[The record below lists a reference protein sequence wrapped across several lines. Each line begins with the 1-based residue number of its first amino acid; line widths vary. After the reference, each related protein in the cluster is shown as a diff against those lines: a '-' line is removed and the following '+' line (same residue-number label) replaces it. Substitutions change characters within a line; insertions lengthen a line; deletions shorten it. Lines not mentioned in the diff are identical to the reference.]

1 MSSFSSNV
9 ASVSNNNDSRSAAL
23 QKRRSKR
30 ARKSFSFFALLS
42 VFSLSVM
49 LFFFSPIALAEAKKK
64 KRSSGGAE
72 SFGESGFDDDSFK
85 EPTAMDASNLLASV
99 SNQGLLSRS
108 SGKADDYT
116 EVGETPENVLTAEDE
131 FLMQDDG
138 TNGDSPKTAAILAGD
153 LSMDIGTA
161 GSIGGI
167 PEDIK
172 KENEDEEEERIEEM
186 FDEDY
191 DGSHRMHVHG
201 HAGAFVIALVICAA
215 FVNWA
220 FGSFFVVK
228 TNKDGWANLPSLEL
242 SRDAKVLFNSVDKY
256 DKV

>member
-1 MSSFSSNV
+1 
-9 ASVSNNNDSRSAAL
+9 
-23 QKRRSKR
+23 
-30 ARKSFSFFALLS
+30 
-42 VFSLSVM
+42 
-49 LFFFSPIALAEAKKK
+49 
-64 KRSSGGAE
+64 
-72 SFGESGFDDDSFK
+72 
-85 EPTAMDASNLLASV
+85 
-99 SNQGLLSRS
+99 
-108 SGKADDYT
+108 
-116 EVGETPENVLTAEDE
+116 
-131 FLMQDDG
+131 
-138 TNGDSPKTAAILAGD
+138 
-153 LSMDIGTA
+153 
-161 GSIGGI
+161 
-167 PEDIK
+167 
-172 KENEDEEEERIEEM
+172 M

>member
-1 MSSFSSNV
+1 MSSFSSSG
-9 ASVSNNNDSRSAAL
+9 ASVNNSDNNKRR
-23 QKRRSKR
+23 RRSKR

-42 VFSLSVM
+42 VM
-49 LFFFSPIALAEAKKK
+49 LLFFFFSPIALAEAKKK
-64 KRSSGGAE
+64 KKSSGDAE

-172 KENEDEEEERIEEM
+172 KENEDEEERIEEM

>member
-1 MSSFSSNV
+1 MDTDYEEFTV
-9 ASVSNNNDSRSAAL
+9 AQLKDFLRERELPVSGKKAEL
-23 QKRRSKR
+23 V
-30 ARKSFSFFALLS
+30 AR
-42 VFSLSVM
+42 
-49 LFFFSPIALAEAKKK
+49 LAEDDDTPETEEAP
-64 KRSSGGAE
+64 E
-72 SFGESGFDDDSFK
+72 EEMGEDDGFDDGAGGGLGG
-85 EPTAMDASNLLASV
+85 EETAMDASNLFASV

-172 KENEDEEEERIEEM
+172 KENEEEEEERIEEM
-186 FDEDY
+186 FDEEY

-201 HAGAFVIALVICAA
+201 HAGAFLIALVVCAA

-228 TNKDGWANLPSLEL
+228 TNKDGWSKLPSLEL

>member
-1 MSSFSSNV
+1 MSSFSSSG
-9 ASVSNNNDSRSAAL
+9 ASVKKR
-23 QKRRSKR
+23 RRSKKGG

-49 LFFFSPIALAEAKKK
+49 LLLFFFFSPIALAEAKKK
-64 KRSSGGAE
+64 KKGRGAE
-72 SFGESGFDDDSFK
+72 SFGGGFDEDDDSFK

-153 LSMDIGTA
+153 LSMDTGTA

>member
-1 MSSFSSNV
+1 MSSFSSKSGGAFV
-9 ASVSNNNDSRSAAL
+9 EKR
-23 QKRRSKR
+23 RRSKKGG
-30 ARKSFSFFALLS
+30 ARKSSFSFFAL
-42 VFSLSVM
+42 FSLSVM
-49 LFFFSPIALAEAKKK
+49 LFFFFFFSPIALAEAKKK
-64 KRSSGGAE
+64 KK
-72 SFGESGFDDDSFK
+72 SFGGGGGSFDEDDDSFK

-153 LSMDIGTA
+153 LSMDTGTA

-201 HAGAFVIALVICAA
+201 HAGAFVIAVVICAA

>member
-1 MSSFSSNV
+1 M
-9 ASVSNNNDSRSAAL
+9 
-23 QKRRSKR
+23 
-30 ARKSFSFFALLS
+30 
-42 VFSLSVM
+42 
-49 LFFFSPIALAEAKKK
+49 FFFLCVVLVVAGIPSADAKKK
-64 KRSSGGAE
+64 KNKREERFEEEEEEESGGA
-72 SFGESGFDDDSFK
+72 GG

-116 EVGETPENVLTAEDE
+116 EVGETPENVLTPEDE

-138 TNGDSPKTAAILAGD
+138 TNGDSPKTTSVLAGD
-153 LSMDIGTA
+153 LSMDTGTA

-167 PEDIK
+167 PEDVK
-172 KENEDEEEERIEEM
+172 KENEEEETIEEM
-186 FDEDY
+186 FDEEY
-191 DGSHRMHVHG
+191 DGSHRMHVRG
-201 HAGAFVIALVICAA
+201 HAGAFVIALVVCVA

-228 TNKDGWANLPSLEL
+228 TNKEGWANLPSVEL

>member
-1 MSSFSSNV
+1 MSSFSSSSV
-9 ASVSNNNDSRSAAL
+9 QSSSAFTRGRTTRRERRRIAS
-23 QKRRSKR
+23 
-30 ARKSFSFFALLS
+30 KSSFLFL
-42 VFSLSVM
+42 
-49 LFFFSPIALAEAKKK
+49 LFFFSSLLFLSSFSLVEAKKK
-64 KRSSGGAE
+64 KKSIRMSE
-72 SFGESGFDDDSFK
+72 DDGFDDGAGGGLGG
-85 EPTAMDASNLLASV
+85 EETAMDASNLFASV

-172 KENEDEEEERIEEM
+172 KENEEEEEERIEEM
-186 FDEDY
+186 FDEEY

-201 HAGAFVIALVICAA
+201 HAGAFLIALVVCAA

-228 TNKDGWANLPSLEL
+228 TNKDGWSNLPSLEL

>member
-1 MSSFSSNV
+1 MSISSSSQSSSAFTRGRTTFRRERRRIASKSSF
-9 ASVSNNNDSRSAAL
+9 L
-23 QKRRSKR
+23 
-30 ARKSFSFFALLS
+30 FS
-42 VFSLSVM
+42 
-49 LFFFSPIALAEAKKK
+49 LFFFSSLLFFSSFSLVEAKKK
-64 KRSSGGAE
+64 KKSSFATRSDD
-72 SFGESGFDDDSFK
+72 GFDDGAGGGLGGG
-85 EPTAMDASNLLASV
+85 EETAMDASNLFASV

-172 KENEDEEEERIEEM
+172 KENEEEEEERIEEM
-186 FDEDY
+186 FDEEY

-201 HAGAFVIALVICAA
+201 HAGAFLIALVVCAA

-228 TNKDGWANLPSLEL
+228 TNKDGWSNLPSLEL